1 MRELSAQDLASVND
15 LLAGQLRAGLP
26 LEPGLKAAAA
36 DWPGHAGSVLRDLTE
51 RLERGEPLE
60 KALTD
65 SSGRVPPAYSA
76 LIEAGRRS
84 GKLPEVLDELT
95 KLAELRIQA
104 RRTVTLALVYPSF
117 VILIALLL
125 GFFLGTRLIPSI
137 VRDMT
142 DAGIDPPFLV
152 ARAGAIGTWLNA
164 LVPPVLVFVVAAL
177 AALVLL
183 IFLSN
188 LGPWA
193 ERRIER
199 LPWLG
204 RAWKDAKIAYWAWL
218 TAILLEHGT
227 PEPETVELAAES
239 SGFDKNRE
247 SVRAV
252 ADILRAGNR
261 PSAADWHATG
271 APPLAIWALNSD
283 GPVENRT
290 ALLRLISSTFETKS
304 QTRLIVATRMIPL
317 VLLVFVC
324 GAFVLIYGLLLFVP
338 LARLYEGLT

>member
-125 GFFLGTRLIPSI
+125 GFLLGTRLIPSI

-261 PSAADWHATG
+261 PSAAD
-271 APPLAIWALNSD
+271 
-283 GPVENRT
+283 
-290 ALLRLISSTFETKS
+290 
-304 QTRLIVATRMIPL
+304 
-317 VLLVFVC
+317 
-324 GAFVLIYGLLLFVP
+324 
-338 LARLYEGLT
+338 

>member
-51 RLERGEPLE
+51 RLERGESLE

-65 SSGRVPPAYSA
+65 SSGRVPPAYAA
-76 LIEAGRRS
+76 LVEAGRRS

-117 VILIALLL
+117 VILTALLL

-137 VRDMT
+137 ARDMV
-142 DAGIDPPFLV
+142 DAGITPPFPVSQAAAL
-152 ARAGAIGTWLNA
+152 GNWLSA
-164 LVPPVLVFVVAAL
+164 LVSPSTVFLIAAIAAL
-177 AALVLL
+177 ALL
-183 IFLSN
+183 LFLAN
-188 LGPWA
+188 LGSWS

-239 SGFDKNRE
+239 SGFVANRE

-271 APPLAIWALNSD
+271 APPLAVWALNSK

-290 ALLRLISSTFETKS
+290 ALLRLISASFDKKS
-304 QTRLIVATRMIPL
+304 QTRVLVASRMIPL
-317 VLLVFVC
+317 ILLVFVG
-324 GAFVLIYGLLLFVP
+324 GAFVLVYGLLLFFP